1 MSFLDNVP
9 RTQPEVNESV
19 LVGANPIIILSW
31 TPLGLDD
38 GVEFLTAYVVRITT
52 TILPQVPRSKRQV
65 SQVTTEDIMVDKSES
80 SFEYDA
86 DPFTLYTAQVL
97 ADLNLGGSVSRRAI
111 TAPRTVESSESG
123 T

>member
-1 MSFLDNVP
+1 
-9 RTQPEVNESV
+9 
-19 LVGANPIIILSW
+19 
-31 TPLGLDD
+31 
-38 GVEFLTAYVVRITT
+38 
-52 TILPQVPRSKRQV
+52 
-65 SQVTTEDIMVDKSES
+65 MVDRSQS

-111 TAPRTVESSESG
+111 TSPSTAESSESG

>member
-9 RTQPEVNESV
+9 TTEPVVDESA

-31 TPLGLDD
+31 IPLDLED

-52 TILPQVPRSKRQV
+52 TILPQVSRSKRQEP
-65 SQVTTEDIMVDKSES
+65 QVTTEDIIVDKTES